1 MHGPQFQGRL
11 FGPGLAGAGIAAS
24 GQWDALGRL
33 RVTPEGTGLHELCV
47 DRPEIAASGFNNAS
61 LRLSWQQPEGVY
73 ALVID
78 SAGDRTQCA
87 ATAPEHC
94 SRQLAAAVRQPGT
107 LKHRFRLGWGL
118 LALVLLAPLLGL
130 VLFLLNADRVA
141 DWVVDKVPVAQEAR
155 LGELVLAQTRL
166 QMKLIDRGP
175 AVEALAAIG
184 ARLTEG
190 SPHRYRWF
198 VAQRPEVNAFA
209 APGGVVVVFSGL
221 LTTAATAEELA
232 GVLAHEVAHAELRHS
247 LRGMIKGLGLRA
259 LVALL
264 AGDISDNVLTGAATR
279 LTELRFSRDAE
290 READANGL
298 QRLLAARISPHGML
312 RFYERLTAEQRPTP
326 PALLSTHP
334 ASGERLDW
342 LRREIATLKGPW
354 QPLPVDLQQATA
366 ALRSSGS

>member
-1 MHGPQFQGRL
+1 MHGSQFQGRL
-11 FGPGLAGAGIAAS
+11 FGPGLPGAGIAAS

-33 RVTPEGTGLHELCV
+33 RVTPHESGQAERCA
-47 DRPEIAASGFNNAS
+47 DRPEIAAAGFNNAS
-61 LRLSWQQPEGVY
+61 LRLSWQQPEGAY
-73 ALVID
+73 ALVVD
-78 SAGDRTQCA
+78 GVDDRSRCA

-94 SRQLAAAVRQPGT
+94 NRQLAAAVRQPDT
-107 LKHRFRLGWGL
+107 LERRFRLGWGL
-118 LALVLLAPLLGL
+118 LALVLLMPLLGL

-141 DWVVDKVPVAQEAR
+141 DWVVDKIPVAQEAR

-175 AVEALAAIG
+175 AVEALADIG
-184 ARLTEG
+184 GRLTEG
-190 SPHRYRWF
+190 SVHRYRWF
-198 VAQRPEVNAFA
+198 VAERPEVNAFA

-221 LTTAATAEELA
+221 LTSAATAEELA

-247 LRGMIKGLGLRA
+247 LRGTVKGLGLRA

-298 QRLLAARISPHGML
+298 QRLVAARISPHGMV
-312 RFYERLTAEQRPTP
+312 RFYERLAAEQRPTP

-342 LRREIATLKGPW
+342 LRREVAALKGPW
-354 QPLPVDLQQATA
+354 QPLPINLQRATVS
-366 ALRSSGS
+366 LR

>member
-1 MHGPQFQGRL
+1 MHEPRFQGRL
-11 FGPGLAGAGIAAS
+11 FGPGLPGAGVPAS

-33 RVTPEGTGLHELCV
+33 RVRPEGTGQTEQCA

-61 LRLSWQQPEGVY
+61 LRLSWHQAEGAY
-73 ALVID
+73 ALLID
-78 SAGDRTQCA
+78 SADDRSRCA

-94 SRQLAAAVRQPGT
+94 SRQLAAAVRQPGK
-107 LKHRFRLGWGL
+107 LERRFRLGWGL
-118 LALVLLAPLLGL
+118 LALVLLVPLVGL
-130 VLFLLNADRVA
+130 ALFLLKADRVA
-141 DWVVDKVPVAQEAR
+141 DWVVAKIPVAQEAR

-175 AVEALAAIG
+175 AVEALTTIG

-190 SPHRYRWF
+190 SAHRYRWF
-198 VAQRPEVNAFA
+198 VAERPEVNAFA

-247 LRGMIKGLGLRA
+247 LRGMVKGLGLRA

-264 AGDISDNVLTGAATR
+264 AGDISDSVLTGAATR

-312 RFYERLTAEQRPTP
+312 RFYQRLTAEQRPSP

-342 LRREIATLKGPW
+342 LRREVAALKGPW
-354 QPLPVDLQQATA
+354 QPLPVNLTQATA
-366 ALRSSGS
+366 GLR